1 LSRHDR
7 FEEICALAALGAV
20 SAEELT
26 ELQAH
31 LDVCPACRREY
42 SEYRELVHNR
52 LPLAAALPKP
62 KHKLS
67 ISFLGEDGV
76 RGRFFAEARRR
87 GFRFSEDVE
96 RGIHPW
102 RGWGGSRTSL
112 LVGLF
117 LIAAMA
123 ALGYHLREQS
133 RRERTSDKAELAALS
148 AQNAELRRR
157 LSELDKA
164 VDSSNSS
171 DPSDS
176 SGVKPR
182 PENGGAAHPP
192 QMGPVGAAQTN
203 ADASGTL
210 ETDLRR
216 AREENAALLAR
227 AKTAEEQLQ
236 TAVSQN
242 QTLQGAL
249 QAEIASG
256 KGVESDL
263 TAKLNEATAT
273 ITRITGELGNLREGR
288 STDASLIAVQES
300 RLKDWA
306 EKLKEQSEAIERQKQ
321 LLVADRDIRDL
332 MTARNLHIIDVFDV
346 DGKGDT
352 RRTFGRVFYT
362 QGKSL
367 IFYAFDLEDKRVLNA
382 NYAFQAWGYQESG
395 GQSRNL
401 GIFYVDDRKQNR
413 WALKFNDPRTLA
425 QIDAVFVTI
434 EPPGGSPKPTGQKLL
449 YAYLKNKP
457 NHP

>member
-1 LSRHDR
+1 
-7 FEEICALAALGAV
+7 V
-20 SAEELT
+20 
-26 ELQAH
+26 
-31 LDVCPACRREY
+31 
-42 SEYRELVHNR
+42 
-52 LPLAAALPKP
+52 
-62 KHKLS
+62 
-67 ISFLGEDGV
+67 
-76 RGRFFAEARRR
+76 
-87 GFRFSEDVE
+87 
-96 RGIHPW
+96 
-102 RGWGGSRTSL
+102 
-112 LVGLF
+112 
-117 LIAAMA
+117 
-123 ALGYHLREQS
+123 LGYQSREQS
-133 RRERTSDKAELAALS
+133 RRERTSDKTELAALS
-148 AQNAELRRR
+148 AQNAELRRL

-164 VDSSNSS
+164 ADSPNPS

-182 PENGGAAHPP
+182 PKNAITAHPP
-192 QMGPVGAAQTN
+192 QMSPVGAAQTS
-203 ADASGTL
+203 ADASVTL

-227 AKTAEEQLQ
+227 AKAAEEQLQ

-249 QAEIASG
+249 QTEIASG
-256 KGVESDL
+256 KSVERVL

-273 ITRITGELGNLREGR
+273 INRITGELGNLREGR

>member
-31 LDVCPACRREY
+31 LDVCLACRREY

-52 LPLAAALPKP
+52 LPLAAALPEP

-67 ISFLGEDGV
+67 ISFFGEDGV

-87 GFRFSEDVE
+87 GFRFSDEVE
-96 RGIHPW
+96 REIHPW
-102 RGWGGSRTSL
+102 RGWGGRHASL

-117 LIAAMA
+117 LIAAVSV
-123 ALGYHLREQS
+123 LGYQLRES
-133 RRERTSDKAELAALS
+133 SARRTSDKAELAALS
-148 AQNAELRRR
+148 AQNAELRRL
-157 LSELDKA
+157 LSEIDKA
-164 VDSSNSS
+164 AGSSNSF
-171 DPSDS
+171 DPSDL

-182 PENGGAAHPP
+182 PENAATAPSAQMSSIGAVA
-192 QMGPVGAAQTN
+192 TN
-203 ADASGTL
+203 AAGASAML

-216 AREENAALLAR
+216 AREENAELLAR
-227 AKTAEEQLQ
+227 VKAAEERLQ
-236 TAVSQN
+236 TDVSQN
-242 QTLQGAL
+242 QSL
-249 QAEIASG
+249 QAEIASV
-256 KGVESDL
+256 KGVERDL
-263 TAKLNEATAT
+263 IAKLSEATAT
-273 ITRITGELGNLREGR
+273 INQMTGELRNLLEGR
-288 STDASLIAVQES
+288 SKDASLIAAQES
-300 RLKDWA
+300 RLKDLA
-306 EKLKEQSEAIERQKQ
+306 EKIKGQSEAIERQNQ

-362 QGKSL
+362 EGKSL

-395 GQSRNL
+395 GRSLNL
-401 GIFYVDDRKQNR
+401 GVFYVDDRKQNR
-413 WALKFNDPRTLA
+413 WALKFNDPRTLS
-425 QIDAVFVTI
+425 QIDALFVTI

>member
-1 LSRHDR
+1 LIRHDR
-7 FEEICALAALGAV
+7 FDEICALAALGEV

-26 ELQAH
+26 ELEAH

-52 LPLAAALPKP
+52 LPLAAALPEP

-87 GFRFSEDVE
+87 GFRFSDEVE
-96 RGIHPW
+96 REIHPW
-102 RGWGGSRTSL
+102 RGWGGRHTSL
-112 LVGLF
+112 LVGLL
-117 LIAAMA
+117 LIAAVSV
-123 ALGYHLREQS
+123 LGHQLRES
-133 RRERTSDKAELAALS
+133 AARRTSEKAELAALS
-148 AQNAELRRR
+148 AQNAELRRL
-157 LSELDKA
+157 LSKLDKA
-164 VDSSNSS
+164 ADSSNSL
-171 DPSDS
+171 DPSNL

-182 PENGGAAHPP
+182 PENAAGASA
-192 QMGPVGAAQTN
+192 M
-203 ADASGTL
+203 L

-216 AREENAALLAR
+216 ASEENAALLAR
-227 AKTAEEQLQ
+227 VKAAEERLQ
-236 TAVSQN
+236 TDVSQN
-242 QTLQGAL
+242 QLL
-249 QAEIASG
+249 QAEIASV
-256 KGVESDL
+256 KGLERDL
-263 TAKLNEATAT
+263 TAKLSEATAT
-273 ITRITGELGNLREGR
+273 INQMTGESRNLLEGR
-288 STDASLIAVQES
+288 SKDASLIAAQES
-300 RLKDWA
+300 RLKDLA
-306 EKLKEQSEAIERQKQ
+306 EEVKGQSEVIERQKQ

-362 QGKSL
+362 EGKSL

>member
-7 FEEICALAALGAV
+7 FEEICALAALGEV

-26 ELQAH
+26 ELEAH

-52 LPLAAALPKP
+52 LPLAAVLPEP

-76 RGRFFAEARRR
+76 RGRFFAEAHRR
-87 GFRFSEDVE
+87 GFCFSEKAE
-96 RGIHPW
+96 RGGHPW
-102 RGWGGSRTSL
+102 RGWGGIHTSL

-117 LIAAMA
+117 LIAAVA
-123 ALGYHLREQS
+123 VLGYQLLESAAQ
-133 RRERTSDKAELAALS
+133 RTSNKAELAALS

-157 LSELDKA
+157 LSEIDKA
-164 VDSSNSS
+164 ADSPNSF
-171 DPSDS
+171 DPSDL

-182 PENGGAAHPP
+182 PENAATAPSA
-192 QMGPVGAAQTN
+192 QMSSIVAVQTN
-203 ADASGTL
+203 AAGASAML
-210 ETDLRR
+210 ETDLSR

-227 AKTAEEQLQ
+227 VKAAEERMQ
-236 TAVSQN
+236 TDVSQN
-242 QTLQGAL
+242 QLL
-249 QAEIASG
+249 QAEIASI
-256 KGVESDL
+256 KGVEIDL
-263 TAKLNEATAT
+263 TAKLSEATAT
-273 ITRITGELGNLREGR
+273 IIQMKGELRNLREGR
-288 STDASLIAVQES
+288 SNDASLIAAQES
-300 RLKDWA
+300 RLKDLA
-306 EKLKEQSEAIERQKQ
+306 ERIKEQSEAIERQKQ

-332 MTARNLHIIDVFDV
+332 MTARNLHIIDTFDI

-362 QGKSL
+362 EGKSL

>member
-1 LSRHDR
+1 MS
-7 FEEICALAALGAV
+7 
-20 SAEELT
+20 
-26 ELQAH
+26 
-31 LDVCPACRREY
+31 
-42 SEYRELVHNR
+42 
-52 LPLAAALPKP
+52 
-62 KHKLS
+62 
-67 ISFLGEDGV
+67 
-76 RGRFFAEARRR
+76 
-87 GFRFSEDVE
+87 
-96 RGIHPW
+96 
-102 RGWGGSRTSL
+102 
-112 LVGLF
+112 
-117 LIAAMA
+117 
-123 ALGYHLREQS
+123 
-133 RRERTSDKAELAALS
+133 
-148 AQNAELRRR
+148 
-157 LSELDKA
+157 
-164 VDSSNSS
+164 
-171 DPSDS
+171 
-176 SGVKPR
+176 
-182 PENGGAAHPP
+182 
-192 QMGPVGAAQTN
+192 PVGSAQTN
-203 ADASGTL
+203 AAGASGTL

-227 AKTAEEQLQ
+227 AKAAEEQLQ

-242 QTLQGAL
+242 QTLQVAL

-256 KGVESDL
+256 KGVERDL
-263 TAKLNEATAT
+263 SAKLNEATAT
-273 ITRITGELGNLREGR
+273 INRITGELGNLRERR

-367 IFYAFDLEDKRVLNA
+367 NFYAFDLEDKRVLNA

-425 QIDAVFVTI
+425 QIDTVFVTI